1 MNPLNDGQ
9 GDTGQATGQPQAAP
23 EPKFTQADLDR
34 IAAKVRSEVRNQFAD
49 YDTIKSELEQR
60 KASELTEA
68 ERLQRDLDAARKV
81 AEEARQQAQAETLKT
96 LRFQVAFEKGLS
108 AKMAARLTGA
118 TYEELMADAD
128 SLLEDAKQLSVPQPS
143 TRPTPPQLDGG
154 AGLGQRGQGLGL
166 TSEEI
171 TLAGRMNMTPEQ
183 YAAAKKKM
191 SGR

>member
-9 GDTGQATGQPQAAP
+9 GDTGQATGQPQATP

-60 KASELTEA
+60 KASEMTEA

-81 AEEARQQAQAETLKT
+81 ADEARQQAQAETLKT

-118 TYEELMADAD
+118 TYEELIADAD
-128 SLLEDAKQLSVPQPS
+128 SLLEDAKQLAMPQPA
-143 TRPTPPQLDGG
+143 TRPTPPTLDGG

-191 SGR
+191 SSR